1 LADLDSRVKNHP
13 VAAWMVIAL
22 FGALLG
28 TLAGIVFAFEATR
41 SITEGV
47 LADNPADPLDMLP
60 FVQLMY
66 VVLGFCGGA
75 IVGLFAGGVVYVAN
89 RSQGAQRLN
98 I

>member
-1 LADLDSRVKNHP
+1 MSDLDASVKNHP
-13 VAAWMVIAL
+13 LVAGLIIAL
-22 FGALLG
+22 VSALIG
-28 TLAGIVFAFEATR
+28 TVGGLLFAFEATR

-47 LADNPADPLDMLP
+47 LAKNPQDPLDMLP

-66 VVLGFCGGA
+66 TALGFCGGA

-89 RSQGAQRLN
+89 RPRGARHLN